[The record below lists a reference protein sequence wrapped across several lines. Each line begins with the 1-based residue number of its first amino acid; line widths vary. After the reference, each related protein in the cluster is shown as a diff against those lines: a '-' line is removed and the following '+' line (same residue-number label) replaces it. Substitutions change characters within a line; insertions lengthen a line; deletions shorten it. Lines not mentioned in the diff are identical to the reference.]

1 MPYKIVKSAI
11 SAYLH
16 SKKQR
21 ERIDQH
27 GVPEQEEFQDTVLIR
42 RPKDPQIC
50 TRQIERLL
58 DESESIQETRNTY
71 FKDILVQ
78 RRHIR
83 KQCKCSLLSAC
94 FTGAAGAATYVAT
107 RNPLLSGA
115 AMMIPGAVSG
125 YFALRFATA
134 RNIEHNLTAHY
145 EAIGEKIAE
154 IKGQIEQL
162 EKDRDWGI
170 WKTSGSMITPPNDPS
185 IP

>member
-1 MPYKIVKSAI
+1 MPYKTVKSAI
-11 SAYLH
+11 SAYFQ
-16 SKKQR
+16 SKEQR
-21 ERIDQH
+21 DRIDQH

-42 RPKDPQIC
+42 RPKDPKIC
-50 TRQIERLL
+50 THQIERLL
-58 DESESIQETRNTY
+58 GEKESIQETRNAY
-71 FKDILVQ
+71 FKDILKQ
-78 RRHIR
+78 RRHMR

-107 RNPLLSGA
+107 RNPLLSAA
-115 AMMIPGAVSG
+115 AMMIPGALSS

-145 EAIGEKIAE
+145 EAIGEKIGE
-154 IKGQIEQL
+154 IKGQIKQL

-170 WKTSGSMITPPNDPS
+170 WKTSESMIIPPNDPS